1 MPHEPG
7 HGESYPRKEGQL
19 IDIDDTI
26 RRALPGGPT
35 LIDASPTTV

>member
-1 MPHEPG
+1 MNPAMGSP
-7 HGESYPRKEGQL
+7 YPRKEGQL